1 MQDFIKQI
9 LTPTE
14 SLRVCINLGNAVL
27 AQQEKGELKGISV
40 DLAKKLAEQLQ
51 VETQFIIVKN
61 ASLSVEAI
69 SSGEADIGFFAIDPQ
84 RAEVIQFS
92 QPYLSIYGSYLV
104 HRSSPIQHI
113 SEVDNKANRIV
124 VARGSAYDL
133 YLSRHLKQAQ
143 LIHTQTSQEVVDI
156 FLAGHYEVAAGIHQ
170 QLSADAQRVQ
180 DVRLLP
186 GHFME
191 IQQAMGVA
199 KKTDAKVVDYLNLFL
214 AQQHTGIEL

>member
-1 MQDFIKQI
+1 MQDLVRQI
-9 LTPTE
+9 LTPTGL
-14 SLRVCINLGNAVL
+14 LRVCINLGNAVL

-51 VETQFIIVKN
+51 VEHQFIIVKN
-61 ASLSVEAI
+61 ASASVKAI

-104 HRSSPIQHI
+104 HRHSSIQHI
-113 SEVDNKANRIV
+113 NEVDNTAHRIV

-133 YLSRHLKQAQ
+133 YLSRHLNHAQ
-143 LIHTQTSQEVVDI
+143 LIHTQTSQEVVDV
-156 FLAGHYEVAAGIHQ
+156 FLAGYYEVAAGVHQ
-170 QLSADAQRVQ
+170 QLLADAQRVK

-199 KKTDAKVVDYLNLFL
+199 KQAVSRVIDYLNQFL
-214 AQQHTGIEL
+214 AQHRVSVR